1 MTRLF
6 FFARHAE
13 STLNVAGRV
22 NGDPNVAVD
31 LTGRGEAE
39 AQTLGIQLAFAPID
53 RCVHTRFDRTRHTA
67 ELALAGRDVPFD
79 VEPRLDDIDVG
90 DLEGN
95 TIADYRAWKRQ
106 HTRSDSF
113 PGGESLDAAARR
125 YAEAYRRLVDGDGA
139 AVLVVCHEIP
149 IRYALNAAAG
159 SDSLDGPV
167 HDIGNAAPFIFEEA
181 ALLRAADHIDELVG
195 TKTP

>member
-1 MTRLF
+1 MSRLF

-22 NGDPNVAVD
+22 NGDPSVAVE
-31 LTGRGEAE
+31 LTDRGEGE
-39 AQTLGIQLAFAPID
+39 ARTLGTQLANAPID

-67 ELALAGRDVPFD
+67 ELAVRGRDVPFD
-79 VEPRLDDIDVG
+79 VEPLLDDIDVG

-106 HTRSDSF
+106 HTRSDRF

-125 YAEAYRRLVDGDGA
+125 YAEAYRRLADGEGQT
-139 AVLVVCHEIP
+139 VLVVCHEIP

-167 HDIGNAAPFIFEEA
+167 HDIGNAAPFVFDDA
-181 ALLRAADHIDELVG
+181 ALLRAAEHIRELVG
-195 TKTP
+195 AEAR